1 LHDILKK
8 FCVILVGLAIMFM
21 LTGCA
26 EYAKWNASNGSAEYE
41 EWTLR
46 HKIEE
51 QLDHERLVRD
61 CQMYSSCKGA
71 YKIYNG
77 NPKKR

>member
-1 LHDILKK
+1 MTKK
-8 FCVILVGLAIMFM
+8 ICVILVGLAIIFM
-21 LTGCA
+21 TSGCA
-26 EYAKWNASNGSAEYE
+26 EYAKWNASNGNAEYDD
-41 EWTLR
+41 WKLK
-46 HKIEE
+46 HSLQE

-61 CQMYSSCKGA
+61 CQMYSSCKGV